1 MNFKKILAIVLTI
14 AILAVGSV
22 MPAFA
27 ASSASVKSSG
37 AISGGVATFTFTV
50 SAPEGVGAMEFS
62 LAAQGGTIT
71 SATASA
77 GTLAPNGGFYNWYI
91 DNAIQSVTITV
102 KCSTSASEV
111 KLSYSGLNVYDDN
124 ADPVAGAASSGSA
137 TAKAAATTAPTTKPT
152 TKPANTT
159 KPTTT
164 KPTTTK
170 PTTTA
175 STAADLKS
183 LSVDGYS
190 ISPKFSAGRTSYNL
204 EVPADFAGKLDV
216 KATPLDSAA
225 KVTITGN
232 DITEGKGTIKITV
245 KGTDGTTKTYR
256 ITVAAPT
263 ETTTEAPVVAEG
275 LKLSTLK
282 VGAGLAIDFQPDVLA
297 YTVKVPAG
305 TKSLDVEALIGEVE
319 GATVRVEGADDLAAS
334 NNVVKVIVTDA
345 NGVETVYTI
354 TVVEETPLAQAPVK
368 QDGEKKGGMP
378 VWLAIILI
386 LFAFILGLV
395 IGFLLGKKKAE
406 DDYYD
411 DDDDDTPPL
420 FGGSADEVPAP
431 APIDAPVSSPYS
443 GGMNFNPPS
452 LGGAEFKLPYEAAGS
467 PTPAAPTTTPV
478 APADSFIQSAD

>member
-1 MNFKKILAIVLTI
+1 MVALLCSTVVLS
-14 AILAVGSV
+14 AAAAGSV
-22 MPAFA
+22 TFPDTT
-27 ASSASVKSSG
+27 
-37 AISGGVATFTFTV
+37 ISGGKATFKITVSGGGQLVKGVQFNLSATGGTVDSVTSSVSGLISNYNPSSGLYVYAGNSGNASVTFTV
-50 SAPEGVGAMEFS
+50 VC
-62 LAAQGGTIT
+62 
-71 SATASA
+71 TAS
-77 GTLAPNGGFYNWYI
+77 
-91 DNAIQSVTITV
+91 
-102 KCSTSASEV
+102 SETV
-111 KLSYSGLNVYDDN
+111 KLSYSGMTVGDDG
-124 ADPVAGAASSGSA
+124 DPAQAISVTTSGSA
-137 TAKAAATTAPTTKPT
+137 TAKAASTTKPT
-152 TKPANTT
+152 TKPVATT

-175 STAADLKS
+175 STAANLKS

-190 ISPKFSAGRTSYNL
+190 ISPKFSQGRTSYKL

-216 KATPLDSAA
+216 KAVPLDSAA
-225 KVTITGN
+225 NVTVTGN

-256 ITVAAPT
+256 ITVAPPT

-354 TVVEETPLAQAPVK
+354 NVVEETPLAQAPAT
-368 QDGEKKGGMP
+368 QDDEKKGGMP
-378 VWLAIILI
+378 VWLAIMLI
-386 LFAFILGLV
+386 LLAFILGLV

-411 DDDDDTPPL
+411 DDDDDTPPI

-431 APIDAPVSSPYS
+431 DPIDTPVSSPYS

>member
-14 AILAVGSV
+14 AILAVGSI

-50 SAPEGVGAMEFS
+50 AAPEGVGAMEFS

-102 KCSTSASEV
+102 KCSTTASEV

-137 TAKAAATTAPTTKPT
+137 TAKAAATTAPTTKP
-152 TKPANTT
+152 TT

-232 DITEGKGTIKITV
+232 DITDGKGTIKITV

-256 ITVAAPT
+256 ITVAPPA
-263 ETTTEAPVVAEG
+263 ETTTEAPAEAEG

-282 VGAGLAIDFQPDVLA
+282 VGAGLALDFQPDVLE

-305 TKSLDVEALIGEVE
+305 TKSLDVEALIGEIE
-319 GATVRVEGADDLAAS
+319 GATVKVEGADDLAAS

-354 TVVEETPLAQAPVK
+354 NVVEETPLAEAPAT
-368 QDGEKKGGMP
+368 QDDDEKKGGMP
-378 VWLAIILI
+378 IWLAIMLI
-386 LFAFILGLV
+386 LLAFILGLV

-406 DDYYD
+406 DDYD
-411 DDDDDTPPL
+411 DDDDNDAV
-420 FGGSADEVPAP
+420 FGGSADD
-431 APIDAPVSSPYS
+431 DAPVSSPYG

-452 LGGAEFKLPYEAAGS
+452 VGGSADYNLPYQA
-467 PTPAAPTTTPV
+467 AAPIDPAPATTPI
-478 APADSFIQSAD
+478 ASADSFIQSAD

>member
-1 MNFKKILAIVLTI
+1 MKMKRIIAILLTI
-14 AILAVGSV
+14 VVLAVGSV
-22 MPAFA
+22 MPVFA
-27 ASSASVKSSG
+27 ASSASIKAG
-37 AISGGVATFTFTV
+37 TISGGVATFTFTV

-62 LAAQGGTIT
+62 LAASGGTIT

-91 DNAIQSVTITV
+91 DNAVQSVTITV
-102 KCSTSASEV
+102 KCSTTASEV
-111 KLSYSGLNVYDDN
+111 KLTYSGLAVYDDN
-124 ADPVAGAASSGSA
+124 ADLVSGAASSGSA
-137 TAKAAATTAPTTKPT
+137 TAKAASTTKPT
-152 TKPANTT
+152 TKPVATT

-170 PTTTA
+170 PTTTV
-175 STAADLKS
+175 STAANLKS

-190 ISPKFSAGRTSYNL
+190 ISPKFSQGRTSYKL

-216 KATPLDSAA
+216 KAVPLDSAA
-225 KVTITGN
+225 IVTVTGN

-256 ITVAAPT
+256 ITVATPT

-354 TVVEETPLAQAPVK
+354 TVVEETPLAQAPAT

-411 DDDDDTPPL
+411 DDDDDTPPV

-431 APIDAPVSSPYS
+431 APIDTPVSSPYS